1 MTFELGQHIRMNGQN
16 LRVISLDFDK
26 GRVQVSNG
34 FDIKFWMKANIIH
47 KDTIKK
53 YKKLYAA

>member
-1 MTFELGQHIRMNGQN
+1 MNGQN

-26 GRVQVSNG
+26 GRVQLSNG

-47 KDTIKK
+47 KDTIKN